1 MIHKK
6 KYLPVGVGTLAH
18 SPGSLSVGRDA
29 RIDAAKGLGIF
40 LVVLGHAKG
49 LPEWWVVLIYSF
61 HVPLFFLLSGWA
73 AGTNMRQSGFCECLL
88 HLMRTLLV
96 PYVFFFFVGY
106 IYWLLTRHIGAKD
119 LRWGMHPW
127 WEPLNGLL
135 MGGGTALYVQPSL
148 WFLPAL
154 FVTKLT
160 YQVLSKY
167 VSLERLVLFGGIFS
181 WVWVGFFPGFGVRFP
196 FALDE
201 LPIAFLF
208 FVLGVMGRRTSW
220 LRLLPKTRKANM
232 ILLAVLLFPW
242 FLLALCNEKVDMNM
256 LIFGNSPFIFHVSA
270 LLGVAI
276 VLCMA
281 ALVEQWSL
289 VQWAGRNTLL
299 ILCTHTLVFFVLFGV
314 LSLLGG
320 TSGLILALLFS
331 AITLCFIPI
340 FRWILMRWIPW
351 SLGACS
357 YMRARSS

>member
-1 MIHKK
+1 MGDAP
-6 KYLPVGVGTLAH
+6 LVGAV
-18 SPGSLSVGRDA
+18 
-29 RIDAAKGLGIF
+29 
-40 LVVLGHAKG
+40 
-49 LPEWWVVLIYSF
+49 EW
-61 HVPLFFLLSGWA
+61 
-73 AGTNMRQSGFCECLL
+73 
-88 HLMRTLLV
+88 
-96 PYVFFFFVGY
+96 FV
-106 IYWLLTRHIGAKD
+106 D
-119 LRWGMHPW
+119 
-127 WEPLNGLL
+127 
-135 MGGGTALYVQPSL
+135 GGGTALYVHPSL

-208 FVLGVMGRRTSW
+208 FVFGVMGRKTSW

-256 LIFGNSPFIFHVSA
+256 LIFGNSPFVFHVSA

-276 VLCMA
+276 VLCAA

-357 YMRARSS
+357 YMRSRSS

>member
-1 MIHKK
+1 MVGCADLQFPRAVIFSVIWLGCWHEYASVWILRMFVALDA
-6 KYLPVGVGTLAH
+6 YLT
-18 SPGSLSVGRDA
+18 GSICIL
-29 RIDAAKGLGIF
+29 
-40 LVVLGHAKG
+40 
-49 LPEWWVVLIYSF
+49 
-61 HVPLFFLLSGWA
+61 
-73 AGTNMRQSGFCECLL
+73 
-88 HLMRTLLV
+88 
-96 PYVFFFFVGY
+96 FFVGY

-320 TSGLILALLFS
+320 TSGLILALLFQQ
-331 AITLCFIPI
+331 LRCVLFQ
-340 FRWILMRWIPW
+340 FLD
-351 SLGACS
+351 G
-357 YMRARSS
+357 Y